1 MNNANIDETLCR
13 QCNGRCCQG
22 HPGVWSDPQRFF
34 SIFTRGQIPT
44 TQELSRI
51 LSENQL
57 VLRDVGDILIPSPQ
71 ETEQGCAE
79 RGPEGCSFP
88 PEKRPCQC
96 LALIPDLDTLL
107 DDMIHCS
114 LPPEYGSGNARENWR
129 RWQELLQKVKY
140 SLN

>member
-1 MNNANIDETLCR
+1 
-13 QCNGRCCQG
+13 
-22 HPGVWSDPQRFF
+22 
-34 SIFTRGQIPT
+34 
-44 TQELSRI
+44 
-51 LSENQL
+51 
-57 VLRDVGDILIPSPQ
+57 
-71 ETEQGCAE
+71 
-79 RGPEGCSFP
+79 
-88 PEKRPCQC
+88 